1 VEFAEKVIQDLQSRQ
16 VLRLEQRAPLLQENR
31 SFEHTVSRMV
41 RKGLFHHNFI
51 ADMPERPL
59 SRKKNPHCSRMTRGE
74 LRNNMKKLCKGRG
87 VPVRVVLVNFSENWT

>member
-51 ADMPERPL
+51 ADMPERPAL

-74 LRNNMKKLCKGRG
+74 LRNNMKKLSKDVGFQ
-87 VPVRVVLVNFSENWT
+87 LT